1 MITQKLTNVVDFK
14 VDKKSFND
22 AKKSIEQLKK
32 YSEGVKLR
40 SAPAKKLNEN
50 QKKAEQAL
58 ARIKAENARK
68 ELTAQRQAERAQKAA
83 NREALAGA
91 RRKEQAELKVRSA
104 MLQLQGIVGR
114 TEEEERR
121 VTREIHRQGRELE
134 RGRQSVARTNQEI
147 REQITLL
154 RRQARERMKSGGNGG
169 GAGGGAGHGSGFAA
183 GVAGGA
189 ARDFVKR
196 GSLSEGLLGGLGA
209 AGVGALGVGA
219 VGLGLSKAIDV
230 VSDTAREN
238 REVINT
244 AKSLGVNPNVLLA
257 MTQAQKANGFV
268 DADNTKSGDQI
279 KDTREKIGDFLNN
292 ATLNKKGEWS
302 GGGAVGD
309 VANRFGW
316 DRETIKGFQQNPLD
330 LIQATFNQAQ
340 QMGLSDGETSNL
352 IESLGDQ
359 LTYLLPSL
367 RNNGQPLVDMMKQM
381 TYAGA
386 NLTDQTVENTA
397 KATAFST
404 AMELGSEGLKNEFS
418 NGLLDAVGSSE
429 DLTEALHNLLPAAK
443 WMGQQVGDFITQLG
457 DLVKSIKEAKQSI
470 SNLFHRNDVTPEQK
484 KDVATALSMKP
495 APVNPDTGIAGANA
509 DATANASASS
519 DALWNW
525 IRGFGTRFDEANNGT
540 ANMFSTVL
548 GDKPD
553 SSNAQSLM
561 QKYSPNGAMS
571 QPVGFQ
577 PSQPVIVNIP
587 DIVVK
592 TETGVNDSEFSRAIS
607 TNVTAIFDQGMQRQ
621 TQALQSSYAGW

>member
-40 SAPAKKLNEN
+40 AAPAKKLNDN

-68 ELTAQRQAERAQKAA
+68 ELTAQRQAERAQKQA
-83 NREALAGA
+83 NREAVAGA

-104 MLQLQGIVGR
+104 LLQLNGIVGR
-114 TEEEERR
+114 TAEEEHR
-121 VTREIHRQGRELE
+121 VTQEIHRQGRELE

-154 RRQARERMKSGGNGG
+154 RRQARERAKAGGEGSGGGG
-169 GAGGGAGHGSGFAA
+169 GGVSGFAA
-183 GVAGGA
+183 GIAGGA
-189 ARDFVKR
+189 AR
-196 GSLSEGLLGGLGA
+196 
-209 AGVGALGVGA
+209 VGALGVGA

-292 ATLNKKGEWS
+292 ATLNKKGEWT

-316 DRETIKGFQQNPLD
+316 DRETIQGFQKNPLD
-330 LIQATFNQAQ
+330 FIQATVNQGQ
-340 QMGLSDGETSNL
+340 QMGLSDGEISNL

-367 RNNGQPLVDMMKQM
+367 KNNGQGVVDMMHQM

-397 KATAFST
+397 KATAFAT
-404 AMELGSEGLKNEFS
+404 AMELGADGLKNEFS
-418 NGLLDAVGSSE
+418 NGLLDAVGSSD

-457 DLVKSIKEAKQSI
+457 DLVKSIKDAKETI

-484 KDVATALSMKP
+484 KDVQDALSMKP
-495 APVNPDTGIAGANA
+495 APVNPNTGMAGADPAAVAN
-509 DATANASASS
+509 ANASG

-525 IRGFGTRFDEANNGT
+525 IKGFGTRFDESNSGT
-540 ANMFSTVL
+540 ANMFATAL

-553 SSNAQSLM
+553 SSNAQSLI

-577 PSQPVIVNIP
+577 PSQPVIVNLPNLVIQG
-587 DIVVK
+587 DVGVK
-592 TETGVNDSEFSRAIS
+592 DSEFSSIIS
-607 TNVTAIFDQGMQRQ
+607 TNFTAMFEQGMQRQ

>member
-58 ARIKAENARK
+58 AKIKAENARK
-68 ELTAQRQAERAQKAA
+68 ELTAQRQAERAQKQADRAA
-83 NREALAGA
+83 VAGA

-104 MLQLQGIVGR
+104 LLQLNGIVGR
-114 TEEEERR
+114 TAEEEHK
-121 VTREIHRQGRELE
+121 VSREIHRQGRELE

-154 RRQARERMKSGGNGG
+154 RRAARERVKAGGEGG
-169 GAGGGAGHGSGFAA
+169 GAGGGHGSGFAA

-189 ARDFVKR
+189 ARDFVKK

-209 AGVGALGVGA
+209 AGLGALGVGA
-219 VGLGLSKAIDV
+219 VGLGLEKAISV

-292 ATLNKKGEWS
+292 ATLNKKGEWT

-316 DRETIKGFQQNPLD
+316 DRETIQGFQKNPLD
-330 LIQATFNQAQ
+330 FIQATVNQGQ
-340 QMGLSDGETSNL
+340 QMGLSDGEISNL

-367 RNNGQPLVDMMKQM
+367 KNNGQGVVDMMKQM

-397 KATAFST
+397 KATAFAT
-404 AMELGSEGLKNEFS
+404 AMELGADGLKNEFS
-418 NGLLDAVGSSE
+418 NGLLDAVGSSD
-429 DLTEALHNLLPAAK
+429 DLTQALHNLLPAAN

-457 DLVKSIKEAKQSI
+457 NLVKSIKDTKASI
-470 SNLFHRNDVTPEQK
+470 SNLFHHNDVTPEQK
-484 KDVATALSMKP
+484 KDVQDALSFKP
-495 APVNPDTGIAGANA
+495 APVNPNTGIAGADPAAVAN
-509 DATANASASS
+509 ANASG

-525 IRGFGTRFDEANNGT
+525 IRGFGTRFDEANSGT
-540 ANMFSTVL
+540 ANMFASVL

-592 TETGVNDSEFSRAIS
+592 TETGVNDSEFSRAIN
-607 TNVTAIFDQGMQRQ
+607 TNVTAIFEQGMQRQ
-621 TQALQSSYAGW
+621 TQALQSAYAGW